1 VQGEVTRRCKMY
13 NNIGRKIKT
22 LAKVICICIAVVWI
36 IIGFSLILNRYSSP
50 FVRLMGLLIIL
61 IGPLFAW
68 VNSFLLYGYGE
79 LIEQNKEMLNE
90 IKCLTKDSRESE
102 KTNQKEA
109 EEARNQEIERKLF
122 EKAIKGEEKEE
133 ESEDASFYNPMREE

>member
-1 VQGEVTRRCKMY
+1 MY
-13 NNIGRKIKT
+13 NNIGQKIKT
-22 LAKVICICIAVVWI
+22 LAKGICICIAVVWI

-79 LIEQNKEMLNE
+79 LIEQNAEIRKE
-90 IKCLTKDSRESE
+90 IKRLTKNSKESE
-102 KTNQKEA
+102 KTYQKEV
-109 EEARNQEIERKLF
+109 EEIRDQEIERKLF

-133 ESEDASFYNPMREE
+133 SEDASFYNPMSKE

>member
-1 VQGEVTRRCKMY
+1 MY
-13 NNIGRKIKT
+13 NNIGQKIKT

-79 LIEQNKEMLNE
+79 LIEQNAEIRKE
-90 IKCLTKDSRESE
+90 IKRLTKNIKESE
-102 KTNQKEA
+102 KTYQKEV
-109 EEARNQEIERKLF
+109 EEIRDQEIERKLF

-133 ESEDASFYNPMREE
+133 SEDASFYNPMREE